1 MCSRR
6 SGIIAR
12 IFSAAALGY
21 WRRRICSR
29 LRGGGGLLE
38 VDSNDNP
45 LREDFCGAVA
55 DIKDGEIV
63 LPETPG
69 LGIEPDVKAIEKY
82 RTM

>member
-1 MCSRR
+1 
-6 SGIIAR
+6 
-12 IFSAAALGY
+12 
-21 WRRRICSR
+21 
-29 LRGGGGLLE
+29 LLE

-82 RTM
+82 RTL